1 MTLRSLIRTGEKH
14 PKTKS
19 IDNAYE
25 MVNVN
30 LLFYYIFFVK
40 KILYSDVCYI
50 HKTKIK
56 CLSFYSINKRISI
69 LYIEEFGLIY
79 FNWVKKELLGRSF
92 LNPRHT

>member
-40 KILYSDVCYI
+40 KISYSDVCYT

-56 CLSFYSINKRISI
+56 CLSFYSINKRRSI
-69 LYIEEFGLIY
+69 L
-79 FNWVKKELLGRSF
+79 
-92 LNPRHT
+92 

>member
-14 PKTKS
+14 PKTEN

-40 KILYSDVCYI
+40 KYCTVMYVIS
-50 HKTKIK
+50 TKQK
-56 CLSFYSINKRISI
+56 
-69 LYIEEFGLIY
+69 
-79 FNWVKKELLGRSF
+79 
-92 LNPRHT
+92 